1 MRVEIDRY
9 SGFCG
14 GVIRAI
20 RKAEGFLEERSG
32 ESLFSLGAIVH
43 NDAELERLRSLGL
56 TTIDYEDLS
65 QTSDAKGSTL
75 LIRAHGEPPQTY
87 RMAEKAGFRI
97 VDCTCPVVLDLQ
109 KSIRTAY
116 RDAREGG
123 CGGQI
128 LIFGKTGHAEVLGLM
143 GQAEGSVVVEDTA
156 MLERALSNGRI
167 DLSRPVEIFSQT
179 TKSPSE
185 YASLCSYLEKRMAEK
200 AGLTTEEFRAG
211 GKLVVHNTICTQV
224 AARQSRLREFAGRHD
239 IIVFVS
245 GKASSNGKVLSALCK
260 QTNIRTYHIE
270 SVSELKAQWFRPDDN
285 VGVCGATSTPRWLLD
300 DVASKILEIGE
311 NFPNFVN
318 RFKTG
323 SKTKQQ

>member
-20 RKAEGFLEERSG
+20 RKAEGFLEEHSG

-65 QTSDAKGSTL
+65 QTVDAGGSTL

-87 RMAEKAGFRI
+87 RMADKAGFNI

-109 KSIRTAY
+109 KSIRTACQN
-116 RDAREGG
+116 ACESGS
-123 CGGQI
+123 GGQI
-128 LIFGKTGHAEVLGLM
+128 IIFGKTGHAEVLGLM
-143 GQAEGSVVVEDTA
+143 GQADGSVVVEDMA
-156 MLERALSNGRI
+156 MLESAISDGRV

-185 YASLCSYLEKRMAEK
+185 YAALCSFLEERMARD
-200 AGLTTEEFRAG
+200 AALTVGEFRSS

-239 IIVFVS
+239 IIIFVS

-260 QTNIRTYHIE
+260 KTNIRTYHIE
-270 SVSELKAQWFRPDDN
+270 SVSELKAEWFRPEDN

-300 DVASKILEIGE
+300 DVASKILEIG
-311 NFPNFVN
+311 
-318 RFKTG
+318 
-323 SKTKQQ
+323 

>member
-20 RKAEGFLEERSG
+20 KKAEGFLEQHSDEN
-32 ESLFSLGAIVH
+32 LFSLGAIVH

-56 TTIDYEDLS
+56 ITIDYEDLS
-65 QTSDAKGSTL
+65 QTVDAGGSTL

-87 RMAEKAGFRI
+87 RMAERVGFNI

-109 KSIRTAY
+109 KSIRIACQN
-116 RDAREGG
+116 ARESGS
-123 CGGQI
+123 GGQI
-128 LIFGKTGHAEVLGLM
+128 VIFGKTGHAEVLGLM
-143 GQAEGSVVVEDTA
+143 GQAEGSVVVEDMA
-156 MLERALSNGRI
+156 MLESAVADGRI
-167 DLSRPVEIFSQT
+167 DLSRPIEIFSQT

-185 YASLCSYLEKRMAEK
+185 YADVCAFLEERMAHN
-200 AGLTTEEFRAG
+200 AGLVIDEFRSS

-224 AARQSRLREFAGRHD
+224 ATRQSRLREFAGRHD
-239 IIVFVS
+239 IIIFVS
-245 GKASSNGKVLSALCK
+245 GKASSNGRVLSALCK
-260 QTNIRTYHIE
+260 TTNIRTYHIE
-270 SVSELKAQWFRPDDN
+270 SVSELKTQWFCSDDN

-311 NFPNFVN
+311 NFPNFA
-318 RFKTG
+318 R
-323 SKTKQQ
+323 